1 MSKYSYVGKS
11 IPRIDAFEKVTG
23 TALYTA
29 DMKLQGML
37 YTKLL
42 KSPHAHARIIRIDTS
57 EAEKLYGVRAILT
70 GKEVPCKFGIYMQD
84 KEILAQEKIHHVG
97 EPVVAVAADTE
108 EIAEQAVELIK
119 VEYEEMAAVF
129 DQRDAMKE
137 GAPLVHE
144 RLHEY
149 NHAPFI
155 FPKPH
160 TNIANHFKLRKGD
173 VERGFAE
180 ADVIVENE
188 FSQPQIHHV
197 QMETHSS
204 VGQWL
209 PNGQINVWTSA
220 QGPFAVRQLLSIGLG
235 VPIHKIDVQ
244 VPYVGGAFGGKA
256 GLHWEPLVVFLS
268 KKAGG
273 RPVKLVMS
281 REEQFHTVAVRQ
293 GLYARV
299 KTGVKRDGKI
309 TAEEIEYIWDSGAYA
324 DYAVNVG
331 RAAGYA
337 CTGPYEVPN
346 IKCDSLTIYT
356 NHPYGT
362 AYRGF
367 GYAELHWA
375 IERQMDL
382 VAREIGM
389 DLVEFRLK
397 NAALPGRITATG
409 ERLREDAGRVDE
421 CIQAVVEAIGWG
433 KKEPKQVGGKPRG
446 KGIAALWKAPAM
458 PSFASSSAVVK
469 LNEDGTVILLIGSTE
484 MGQGTPTA
492 FAQLVAEGLQI
503 PIERVKVIN
512 RQETDYVPHS
522 WQTVASRSLFMDGNA
537 VLRTIEDFKRQVK
550 TTAAQ
555 VLGMPEDAL
564 TIADGR
570 VFVARE
576 PEKGLSLGEVAT
588 CGILP
593 DGRGIRGPILGYG
606 YYTAEG
612 LTNLDP
618 ETGQGLPAL
627 MWTFGAQGAE
637 VEVDPET
644 GDVRVLKVVTALDLG
659 KALNPSLIKGQ
670 VYGGNV
676 QALGQALT
684 EEFIFDKK
692 GALLNDNLTDYKIPR
707 APDIPDEFVPIMIE
721 NPQRNAP
728 YGARGIA
735 EHTTVSLQP
744 AVANAVY
751 DAAGVDIYDLPMTR
765 EKVWK
770 ALRKKEGK

>member
-1 MSKYSYVGKS
+1 MSKYSYVGKD

-37 YTKLL
+37 HAKLL

-57 EAEKLYGVRAILT
+57 EAEKLLGVRAILT
-70 GKEVPCKFGIYMQD
+70 GKAVPYKFGIYMQE
-84 KEILAQEKIHHVG
+84 KEMLAQEKVRHVG

-119 VEYEEMAAVF
+119 VEYEELPAVF
-129 DQRDAMKE
+129 DQRDAMKD

-149 NHAPFI
+149 KHAPFI

-204 VGQWL
+204 IGQWL

-220 QGPFAVRQLLSIGLG
+220 QSPFAVRQLLSIGLG

-256 GLHWEPLVVFLS
+256 GLHWEPLVVLLS

-293 GLYARV
+293 GLYARI
-299 KTGVKRDGKI
+299 KTGVKRDGEI
-309 TAEEIEYIWDSGAYA
+309 TAEEIEYIWDSGANA
-324 DYAVNVG
+324 DYAVNIG

-337 CTGPYEVPN
+337 CTGPYEVSN

-367 GYAELHWA
+367 GYPELHWA

-389 DLVEFRLK
+389 DPIEFRLK
-397 NAALPGRITATG
+397 NATLPGCITATG
-409 ERLREDAGRVDE
+409 EKLREDAGRVDE
-421 CIQAVVEAIGWG
+421 CIKAVAKEIGWG
-433 KKEPKQVGGKPRG
+433 SKTKQGKKTRG

-469 LNEDGTVILLIGSTE
+469 LNEDGTVILLIGSIE
-484 MGQGTPTA
+484 IGQGTPTA

-512 RQETDYVPHS
+512 RRETDYVPYS
-522 WQTVASRSLFMDGNA
+522 WQTVASRGTFMDGNA
-537 VLRTIEDFKRQVK
+537 VLRAVEDLKRQVK
-550 TTAAQ
+550 ATAAQ

-659 KALNPSLIKGQ
+659 KALNPSLVKGQ

-676 QALGQALT
+676 QALGQALI
-684 EEFIFDKK
+684 EEFIFDEK
-692 GALLNDNLTDYKIPR
+692 GALLNNNLTDYKIPR

-728 YGARGIA
+728 YGARGIG

-751 DAAGVDIYDLPMTR
+751 DATGVDIYDLPMTR

>member
-1 MSKYSYVGKS
+1 MSKYSYVGKD

-37 YTKLL
+37 HAKLL

-57 EAEKLYGVRAILT
+57 EAEKLLGVRAILT
-70 GKEVPCKFGIYMQD
+70 GKDVPYKFGIYLQD
-84 KEILAQEKIHHVG
+84 KGMLAQEKVHHVG
-97 EPVVAVAADTE
+97 EPVVAVAADAE

-119 VEYEEMAAVF
+119 VEYEELPAVF

-149 NHAPFI
+149 KHAPFI

-160 TNIANHFKLRKGD
+160 TNIANHFKIRKGD

-204 VGQWL
+204 IGQWL

-220 QGPFAVRQLLSIGLG
+220 QSPFAVRKLLGIGLG

-244 VPYVGGAFGGKA
+244 VPYVGGGFGGKA
-256 GLHWEPLVVFLS
+256 GLHWEPLVVLLS

-293 GLYARV
+293 GLYARI
-299 KTGVKRDGKI
+299 KTGVKRDGEI
-309 TAEEIEYIWDSGAYA
+309 TAEEIEYIWDSGANA

-367 GYAELHWA
+367 GYPELHWA

-389 DLVEFRLK
+389 NPVEFRLK
-397 NAALPGRITATG
+397 NAALPGCITATG
-409 ERLREDAGRVDE
+409 EKLREDVGQVDE
-421 CIQAVVEAIGWG
+421 CIKAVAKEIGWG
-433 KKEPKQVGGKPRG
+433 SKTKQGKKTRG

-458 PSFASSSAVVK
+458 PSFASSSAVAK

-484 MGQGTPTA
+484 IGQGTPTA

-512 RQETDYVPHS
+512 RQETDYVPYS
-522 WQTVASRSLFMDGNA
+522 WQTVASRGAFMDGNA
-537 VLRTIEDFKRQVK
+537 VLRAIEALKRQVK
-550 TTAAQ
+550 ATAAQ

-564 TIADGR
+564 TISDGR
-570 VFVARE
+570 VFVDKE
-576 PEKGLSLGEVAT
+576 PKKGLSLGEVAT
-588 CGILP
+588 CGILS

-612 LTNLDP
+612 LTDLDP

-659 KALNPSLIKGQ
+659 KALNPSLVKGQ
-670 VYGGNV
+670 IYGGTV

-684 EEFIFDKK
+684 EEFIFDEK
-692 GALLNDNLTDYKIPR
+692 GALLNNNLTDYKIPR

-728 YGARGIA
+728 YGARGIG

-744 AVANAVY
+744 AVANAIY
-751 DAAGVDIYDLPMTR
+751 DATGVDIYDLPMSR

-770 ALRKKEGK
+770 ALMKKEGK